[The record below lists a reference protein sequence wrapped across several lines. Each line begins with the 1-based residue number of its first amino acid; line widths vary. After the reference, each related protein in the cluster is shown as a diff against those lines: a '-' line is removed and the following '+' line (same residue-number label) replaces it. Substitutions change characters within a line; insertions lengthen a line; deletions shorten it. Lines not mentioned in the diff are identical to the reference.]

1 MNWRRMRLATMLLVL
16 AGAVALGVVLYVLS
30 GGHVV
35 LFVLPLVF
43 AGPLIWRGRRG

>member
-1 MNWRRMRLATMLLVL
+1 MRLATMFLVL
-16 AGAVALGVVLYVLS
+16 GCAVAIGVALYFLS

-35 LFVLPLVF
+35 LFVLPLVL